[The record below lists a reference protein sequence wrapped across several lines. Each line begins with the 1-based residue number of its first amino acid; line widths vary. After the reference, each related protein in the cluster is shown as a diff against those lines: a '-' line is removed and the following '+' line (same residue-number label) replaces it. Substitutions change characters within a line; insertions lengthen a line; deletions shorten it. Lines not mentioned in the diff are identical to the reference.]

1 MGFTDLGPTLQG
13 CSASGWPCSSGLL
26 LMYSSWTWS
35 GDKAVVLFVKAFL
48 VMMAEAQE
56 DKPNSVRS
64 FTFLVLLC

>member
-35 GDKAVVLFVKAFL
+35 EDKAVVLFVKAFL